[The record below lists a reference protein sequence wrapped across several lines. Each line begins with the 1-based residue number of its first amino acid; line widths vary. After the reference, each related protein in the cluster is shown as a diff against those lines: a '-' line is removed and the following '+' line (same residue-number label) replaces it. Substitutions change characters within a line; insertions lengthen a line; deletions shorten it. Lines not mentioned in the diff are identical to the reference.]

1 MGDDSFDPKAYAP
14 PNTDTANGGFGLEM
28 DPDAR
33 QWAMFAHLSTF
44 AGYVI
49 PFGNIIGPLV
59 VWLMKKDELPFVD
72 EHGKEALNF
81 QISMSIWII
90 IAIVSIFCFVGIV
103 ALPVLGILD
112 VIFTII
118 AAVKANSGE
127 PYRYPMTIR
136 FV

>member
-1 MGDDSFDPKAYAP
+1 MPDDKFQSAHGIAP
-14 PNTDTANGGFGLEM
+14 DAAIRSGELEPNPE
-28 DPDAR
+28 AR
-33 QWAMFAHLSTF
+33 QWAMLAHLSTF
-44 AGYVI
+44 AGYVL

-81 QISMSIWII
+81 QISMTLW
-90 IAIVSIFCFVGIV
+90 IAISIASIFCFVGIV
-103 ALPVLGILD
+103 TTPILVVVD
-112 VIFTII
+112 IIFTII